1 MKKNI
6 ASREFGNILFEVGH
20 DVDDRT
26 EYDDKGKPKDGYST
40 YLSLTWIDKY
50 GDKVGHG
57 SFSVDI
63 PVDAS
68 RLREIGLWLL
78 AQADR
83 I

>member
-50 GDKVGHG
+50 GDK
-57 SFSVDI
+57 
-63 PVDAS
+63 
-68 RLREIGLWLL
+68 
-78 AQADR
+78 
-83 I
+83 